1 MERTFLQNLRSR
13 EARALADGT
22 EPGYAGRLTNR
33 NIHIAELEVPD
44 NSAWAGRRLCELAFS
59 HEDGVMIAAIVRGAH
74 RINVPDG
81 EAMIFPADRIEVI
94 GSDDSL
100 QHFQQRMQSEQTAY
114 PLAASRLQLR
124 RLLIRQGSPF
134 IGLALRDSNI
144 RSAYHCMVVGF
155 EDSDGNIIPA
165 TAERVILRNDVLWVV
180 GEDDHL
186 TTLRSKAREVVTV

>member
-1 MERTFLQNLRSR
+1 MPWPTAQNL
-13 EARALADGT
+13 AIF
-22 EPGYAGRLTNR
+22 GRLTNR

-81 EAMIFPADRIEVI
+81 EAMIFPTDRIEVI

-114 PLAASRLQLR
+114 PLAARPFAVAPTAHTSRQSLYR
-124 RLLIRQGSPF
+124 PRF
-134 IGLALRDSNI
+134 A
-144 RSAYHCMVVGF
+144 
-155 EDSDGNIIPA
+155 
-165 TAERVILRNDVLWVV
+165 
-180 GEDDHL
+180 
-186 TTLRSKAREVVTV
+186 